1 MNTWNSSLTTLVGG
15 FVEPIFDGE
24 QNLKKIY
31 AVYCNSNNRVYG
43 IPLFGRY
50 IYKFNPD
57 DKSCTTIDIQQIE
70 HDLKL
75 VEGVEDGKGCIY
87 CTAIW
92 KERVRRVRTIYGL
105 VKIDTTRD
113 DAVTLLGPHHFHILC
128 TTRGVLGLDGN
139 IYYIPKRRSGKML
152 KLNTDSD
159 TFEHVGQIVEN
170 GYSWACLGKDG
181 CIYGIP
187 HKINTIVKYDPV
199 TIVTSLVGEKYT
211 FPFDCECNG
220 ALAKNGC
227 IYAFSSYNNWIL
239 KIDTNEHGEN
249 DTFVAWE
256 LITNFSIHEGSP
268 YHSYGEAIMG
278 LDGCIYWPP
287 LDANLTLKHDPLN
300 GHTSCVGNNFGTLS
314 LKYYGGALAQDG
326 VIYCI
331 PWHAAMVLAIDPF
344 RVFQETVAYYMERYP
359 ERFGCGLF
367 DNNEKGITFF
377 DSAINTYGRR
387 GFEAVIH
394 LLPKPDV
401 LELPN
406 RELYP
411 YVEAALCPNSALSVV
426 YYLLRQA
433 PDMLRQA
440 PDLIPTTIIACGDT
454 VEPLSDDDN
463 PLSKKKKKIHC
474 NVYTISI

>member
-1 MNTWNSSLTTLVGG
+1 MNTWNSSLTTLVGE
-15 FVEPIFDGE
+15 FIDPILNG
-24 QNLKKIY
+24 QRKLKKNY
-31 AVYCNSNNRVYG
+31 TVYCNSNNRVYG
-43 IPLFGRY
+43 IPLFGKY

-57 DKSCTTIDIQQIE
+57 DKSCTKIDIPQIE
-70 HDLKL
+70 PDLQL
-75 VEGVEDGKGCIY
+75 VGGVENGKGCIY
-87 CTAIW
+87 CAAIW
-92 KERVRRVRTIYGL
+92 KKMLTTRAKRMFGL
-105 VKIDTTRD
+105 VKIDTTRE
-113 DAVTLLGPHHFHILC
+113 DAVTVLGPHPCPSILC
-128 TTRGVLGLDGN
+128 TTRGVLALDGN
-139 IYYIPKRRSGKML
+139 IYYMPRGRCGKVL

-159 TFEHVGQIVEN
+159 TFEEVGQIVEN

-187 HKINTIVKYDPV
+187 REIKKIVKYNPV
-199 TIVTSLVGEKYT
+199 TGITSLVGEKYT
-211 FPFDCECNG
+211 KNFDCECNG

-227 IYAFSSYNNWIL
+227 IYAFSSLHNWIL

-256 LITNFSIHEGSP
+256 LITNFSIDEDSP
-268 YHSYGEAIMG
+268 YNLYGEAIMG

-287 LDANLTLKHDPLN
+287 LDANHTLKHDPLD
-300 GHTSCVGNNFGTLS
+300 GQTSCVGTNFGTLI

-331 PWHAAMVLAIDPF
+331 PWNAATILAIDPF
-344 RVFQETVAYYMERYP
+344 CVFEETVDYYIEHYP

-367 DNNEKGITFF
+367 DDNGRGITFF

-387 GFEAVIH
+387 GFEAVIR
-394 LLPKPDV
+394 LLPKPGV
-401 LELPN
+401 LKN

-433 PDMLRQA
+433 PAQILT
-440 PDLIPTTIIACGDT
+440 TTIPCNIVGSH
-454 VEPLSDDDN
+454 SDDDT
-463 PLSKKKKKIHC
+463 PLKKKQRIHG
-474 NVYTISI
+474 VV